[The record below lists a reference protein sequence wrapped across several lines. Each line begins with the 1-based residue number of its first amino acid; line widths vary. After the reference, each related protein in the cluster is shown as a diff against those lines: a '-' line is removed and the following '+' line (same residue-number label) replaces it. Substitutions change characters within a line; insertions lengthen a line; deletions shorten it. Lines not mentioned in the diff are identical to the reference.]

1 MKKIVLVLAVILAL
15 TACNSKKSTAPVTKE
30 DENNEV
36 SYTIVKNYF
45 FKSDLDKLP
54 PDAKIV
60 SEETFGSLFGMATTM
75 GEGGKPTE
83 IDFANQIVLAIVLP
97 TTNYATEINPVKL
110 EVQGDSLLYTFEI
123 KKGEKQSFSI
133 QPISIIAIDKKYEN
147 KEVTLVTDKEI
158 TYFPAID
165 RYLVNEFGKQYLEG
179 EHCVPFHSIVAVDE
193 RKAEDILVWGDY
205 WVFNYNQVGDT
216 LKCVSGGSHPGLMHI
231 RQTDYGFEVTDFDQV
246 EDGSRNLQSAK
257 RIFGDKYDAFHAINS
272 DADRRER
279 LRADV
284 LAEYVRKQGLS
295 ATMYQDYGWPA
306 KKLPK

>member
-1 MKKIVLVLAVILAL
+1 MCTALVMCLAGGCRNNK
-15 TACNSKKSTAPVTKE
+15 TAPAIATEEETAPV
-30 DENNEV
+30 EN
-36 SYTIVKNYF
+36 F
-45 FKSDLDKLP
+45 F
-54 PDAKIV
+54 
-60 SEETFGSLFGMATTM
+60 T
-75 GEGGKPTE
+75 
-83 IDFANQIVLAIVLP
+83 
-97 TTNYATEINPVKL
+97 
-110 EVQGDSLLYTFEI
+110 
-123 KKGEKQSFSI
+123 
-133 QPISIIAIDKKYEN
+133 AIDDYL
-147 KEVTLVTDKEI
+147 TGLGASYAPAEI
-158 TYFPAID
+158 TIPYYSFT
-165 RYLVNEFGKQYLEG
+165 
-179 EHCVPFHSIVAVDE
+179 SVDDSNPD
-193 RKAEDILVWGDY
+193 DILVWGDF

-216 LKCVSGGSHPGLMHI
+216 LKRVSGGSHPGLMHI